1 MNYRVICLTIL
12 LLGLAITVTGQ
23 DTPEAIASFKEALRQ
38 KNTQSHRCG
47 FCMHA

>member
-23 DTPEAIASFKEALRQ
+23 DRKMKICP
-38 KNTQSHRCG
+38 
-47 FCMHA
+47 